1 MRKAAKLGG
10 PGIILLLATAGCSAD
25 DGKAGSNPS
34 DGGAANGGASD
45 GGPVSGNIEYL
56 ALGDSI
62 AYGENIFVPDTKEA
76 RPNGDAFVG
85 YPDLIGPEAFDGHY
99 ANLGCPGVTTAS
111 YLSLDG
117 VDNGCRAFQEKMG
130 YTLHVPYTGT
140 QADKAREILRNN
152 PIRLV
157 TISLGGNDLL
167 HALNDCTD
175 LTPDDS
181 AAALQC
187 AIAALPQ
194 LLTDGAANLTEV
206 VKQIREDYDGELI
219 YVNLYS
225 NYPSTEPATFAIN
238 GWNGKM
244 APVFEGANAEI
255 ADAFAAFQA
264 EAEAADGDPCAAGLL
279 VPNPTEGESPACD
292 VHPSEKGARLLADT
306 IEAVPGFAP

>member
-1 MRKAAKLGG
+1 MRNVAKLGG
-10 PGIILLLATAGCSAD
+10 LGILFLFATGCSGD
-25 DGKAGSNPS
+25 D
-34 DGGAANGGASD
+34 AASPGGASD
-45 GGPVSGNIEYL
+45 GGASDGGSSSGGSPSGNIEYL

-62 AYGENIFVPDTKEA
+62 AYGENIFVPDTKDA

-85 YPDLIGPEAFDGHY
+85 YPDLIGPEAFGGHY

-140 QADKAREILRNN
+140 QADKAREILQNN
-152 PIRLV
+152 KVKLV

-167 HALNDCTD
+167 HALNECTA

-187 AIAALPQ
+187 AIAALPE
-194 LLTDGAANLTEV
+194 LLTDGAANLTEI
-206 VKQIREDYDGELI
+206 VKQIREDFDGELI

-244 APVFEGANAEI
+244 APIFEDAGAEI
-255 ADAFAAFQA
+255 ADEFSAFEA
-264 EAEAADGDPCAAGLL
+264 EAETADGDPCAAGLL
-279 VPNPTEGESPACD
+279 IPNPDEGESPACD

>member
-1 MRKAAKLGG
+1 MGNAAKLRGLSV
-10 PGIILLLATAGCSAD
+10 IFLLSTAGCSAD
-25 DGKAGSNPS
+25 DGS
-34 DGGAANGGASD
+34 AADDSASA
-45 GGPVSGNIEYL
+45 NIEYL

-85 YPDLIGPEAFDGHY
+85 YPDLIGPEVFEGHY

-117 VDNGCRAFQEKMG
+117 VDNGCRAFQEKWG
-130 YTLHVPYTGT
+130 NTLHVPYTGT
-140 QADKAREILRNN
+140 QADEARQILQKNKVKV
-152 PIRLV
+152 V

-167 HALNDCTD
+167 HALNECTV
-175 LTPDDS
+175 LTPDDEG
-181 AAALQC
+181 AALSC
-187 AIAALPQ
+187 AISALPQ
-194 LLTDGAANLTEV
+194 LLDDGAANLEQV
-206 VKQIREDYDGELI
+206 VQQIREDFDGELI

-225 NYPSTEPATFAIN
+225 NYPSNNPATFAIN

-244 APVFEGANAEI
+244 APIFEDSGAQV
-255 ADAFAAFQA
+255 ADEFAAFAA
-264 EAEAADGDPCAAGLL
+264 EAEGAAGDPCAAGLL
-279 VPNPTEGESPACD
+279 IPNPDEGGSPACD